1 MALPVQTPEQR
12 AELLR
17 AAQQTRAA
25 RALVRKN
32 LKAGTL
38 TLTDV
43 LDDHGDVTA
52 GMKVSVVLA
61 SLPRMG
67 KVTAARLMEQAGIAG
82 NRRVRGLGAAQRRA
96 LEKAL
101 AA

>member
-1 MALPVQTPEQR
+1 MALPPMSPEQR
-12 AELLR
+12 AELLK
-17 AAQQTRAA
+17 AAQRTRSA
-25 RALVRKN
+25 RAEVRKN
-32 LKAGTL
+32 LKSGKVTL
-38 TLTDV
+38 ADV
-43 LDDHGDVTA
+43 LDDGGEVTT

-67 KVTAARLMEQAGIAG
+67 KVTAARLMEQAGIAE

-101 AA
+101 GT